1 VRRAFLML
9 LLVLLAAG
17 ALAWLVRADAGYV
30 LLQYGHTRVE
40 TTLWF
45 GLLLLF
51 ALLLLMLLV
60 ARLWR
65 GLSGLWRRVR
75 GHPAGSAGHMS
86 RDRTAQ
92 GLRAYFE
99 GDWERAARLLARGAE
114 RSPYPLANHLLA
126 ARAAAARG
134 DATLAEGFLALAAE
148 LPDAAAAAAVSVER
162 ARVQVQLGN
171 PAAAVAALGDGSTSS
186 AARELLLQS
195 LARIGDWERVSAL
208 LPDARRE
215 RLLPE
220 AALDEFEERAFLARS
235 VKADAV
241 ALRQRWD
248 SLPQTL
254 QRKPPL
260 LVRQAR
266 ALSAAGA
273 GMDAL
278 ELLVSAITRESSHEL
293 VEALGQLA
301 VSDAN
306 KALVRAEKLLASHR
320 EDAVAL
326 LALGRRAAA
335 AKLWGKARDYLEAS
349 HARAARP
356 ETAELLARVR
366 EHTGSSRPA

>member
-1 VRRAFLML
+1 VRRAFLL
-9 LLVLLAAG
+9 LLLALLAAG

-65 GLSGLWRRVR
+65 GVSGLWRRVR

-92 GLRAYFE
+92 GL
-99 GDWERAARLLARGAE
+99 RGAE

-148 LPDAAAAAAVSVER
+148 LPDAAAAVRVER

-171 PAAAVAALGDGSTSS
+171 PAAAVAALGDGSTSA

-195 LARIGDWERVSAL
+195 LARIGDWDRVSAL

-220 AALDEFEERAFLARS
+220 AALDEFEERAFLARPAT
-235 VKADAV
+235 ADAA

-248 SLPQTL
+248 ALPQSL
-254 QRKPPL
+254 RRKTSL
-260 LVRQAR
+260 LLRHAR

-273 GMDAL
+273 GAEAL
-278 ELLVSAITRESSHEL
+278 ELLEGAIAREWSAEL
-293 VEALGQLA
+293 VEAVGQVT
-301 VSDAN
+301 VSDVN
-306 KALVRAEKLLASHR
+306 KAFARAEKLLASHR
-320 EDAVAL
+320 EDPVAL

-356 ETAELLARVR
+356 ETTELLARVR
-366 EHTGSSRPA
+366 EHTGGSRPA

>member
-1 VRRAFLML
+1 
-9 LLVLLAAG
+9 
-17 ALAWLVRADAGYV
+17 
-30 LLQYGHTRVE
+30 
-40 TTLWF
+40 
-45 GLLLLF
+45 
-51 ALLLLMLLV
+51 
-60 ARLWR
+60 
-65 GLSGLWRRVR
+65 
-75 GHPAGSAGHMS
+75 MS

-99 GDWERAARLLARGAE
+99 GDWDRAARLLARGAE

-148 LPDAAAAAAVSVER
+148 LPDAAAAVRVER

-171 PAAAVAALGDGSTSS
+171 PAAAVAALGDGSTSA

-195 LARIGDWERVSAL
+195 LARIGDWDRVSAL

-220 AALDEFEERAFLARS
+220 AALDEFEERAFLARPAT
-235 VKADAV
+235 ADAA

-248 SLPQTL
+248 ALPQSL
-254 QRKPPL
+254 RRKTSL
-260 LVRQAR
+260 LLRHAR

-273 GMDAL
+273 GAEAL
-278 ELLVSAITRESSHEL
+278 ELLEGAIAREWSAEL
-293 VEALGQLA
+293 VEAVGQVT
-301 VSDAN
+301 VSDVN
-306 KALVRAEKLLASHR
+306 KAFARAEKLLASHR
-320 EDAVAL
+320 EDPVAL

-356 ETAELLARVR
+356 ETTELLARVR
-366 EHTGSSRPA
+366 EHTGGSRPA

>member
-1 VRRAFLML
+1 
-9 LLVLLAAG
+9 
-17 ALAWLVRADAGYV
+17 
-30 LLQYGHTRVE
+30 
-40 TTLWF
+40 
-45 GLLLLF
+45 
-51 ALLLLMLLV
+51 
-60 ARLWR
+60 
-65 GLSGLWRRVR
+65 
-75 GHPAGSAGHMS
+75 MS

-99 GDWERAARLLARGAE
+99 GDWDRAARLLARGAE

-134 DATLAEGFLALAAE
+134 DAALAEGFLALAAE
-148 LPDAAAAAAVSVER
+148 LPDTAAAVRVER

-171 PAAAVAALGDGSTSS
+171 SAAAVAALGDGSTSS

-215 RLLPE
+215 RWLPE
-220 AALDEFEERAFLARS
+220 AALDEFEERAFLARPAT
-235 VKADAV
+235 ADAA

-248 SLPQTL
+248 ALPQSL
-254 QRKPPL
+254 RRKTSL
-260 LVRQAR
+260 LLRHAR

-273 GMDAL
+273 GAEAL
-278 ELLVSAITRESSHEL
+278 ELLEGAIAREWSAEL
-293 VEALGQLA
+293 VEALGQVT
-301 VSDAN
+301 VSDVN
-306 KALVRAEKLLASHR
+306 KAFARAEKLLASHR
-320 EDAVAL
+320 EDPVAL

-356 ETAELLARVR
+356 DTAELLARVR
-366 EHTGSSRPA
+366 EHTGSSRTA

>member
-1 VRRAFLML
+1 MRRAFLL
-9 LLVLLAAG
+9 LLLALLAAG
-17 ALAWLVRADAGYV
+17 SLAWLVRADAGYV

-45 GLLLLF
+45 GLLLLATF
-51 ALLLLMLLV
+51 VLLMLVLTRIWST
-60 ARLWR
+60 ATRLLRRLR
-65 GLSGLWRRVR
+65 GQ
-75 GHPAGSAGHMS
+75 PAGSPGHMS

-114 RSPYPLANHLLA
+114 ASPYPLANHLLA

-134 DATLAEGFLALAAE
+134 DAALAEGFLALASE
-148 LPDAAAAAAVSVER
+148 LPDAAAAVSVER

-235 VKADAV
+235 AAADAA
-241 ALRQRWD
+241 ALRQRWEA
-248 SLPQTL
+248 LPKAL
-254 QRKPPL
+254 RRKPAL

-266 ALSAAGA
+266 MLSAAGA
-273 GMDAL
+273 GAEAL
-278 ELLVSAITRESSHEL
+278 ELLASAITQEWSHEL
-293 VEALGQLA
+293 VEALGQIA

-306 KALVRAEKLLASHR
+306 KALARTEKLLASHR

-366 EHTGSSRPA
+366 EHTGGSRPA

>member
-1 VRRAFLML
+1 VRRAFLL
-9 LLVLLAAG
+9 LLFALLAAG

-51 ALLLLMLLV
+51 ALLLLMLLF

-65 GLSGLWRRVR
+65 GVSGLWRRVR
-75 GHPAGSAGHMS
+75 GQPAGSAGHMS

-99 GDWERAARLLARGAE
+99 GDWDRAARLLARGAG

-148 LPDAAAAAAVSVER
+148 LPDAAAAVRVER

-171 PAAAVAALGDGSTSS
+171 AAAAVAALGDGSTSA

-220 AALDEFEERAFLARS
+220 AALDEFEERAFLARPAT
-235 VKADAV
+235 ADAA

-248 SLPQTL
+248 ALPQSL
-254 QRKPPL
+254 RRKTSL
-260 LVRQAR
+260 LLRHAR

-273 GMDAL
+273 GAEAL
-278 ELLVSAITRESSHEL
+278 ELLEGAIAREWSAEL
-293 VEALGQLA
+293 VEALGQVT
-301 VSDAN
+301 VSDVN
-306 KALVRAEKLLASHR
+306 KAFARAEKLLASHR
-320 EDAVAL
+320 EDPVAL

-356 ETAELLARVR
+356 DTAELLARVR
-366 EHTGSSRPA
+366 EHTGSSRTA

>member
-1 VRRAFLML
+1 
-9 LLVLLAAG
+9 
-17 ALAWLVRADAGYV
+17 
-30 LLQYGHTRVE
+30 
-40 TTLWF
+40 
-45 GLLLLF
+45 
-51 ALLLLMLLV
+51 MLLV

-65 GLSGLWRRVR
+65 GVSGLWRRVR

-99 GDWERAARLLARGAE
+99 GDWDRAARLLARGAE

-148 LPDAAAAAAVSVER
+148 LPDAAAAVRVER

-171 PAAAVAALGDGSTSS
+171 PAAAVAALGDGSTSA

-195 LARIGDWERVSAL
+195 LARIGDWDRVSAL

-220 AALDEFEERAFLARS
+220 AALDEFEERAFLARPAT
-235 VKADAV
+235 ADAA

-248 SLPQTL
+248 ALPRSLR
-254 QRKPPL
+254 RKTSL
-260 LVRQAR
+260 LLRHAR

-273 GMDAL
+273 GAEAL
-278 ELLVSAITRESSHEL
+278 ELLEGAIAREWSAEL
-293 VEALGQLA
+293 VEAVGQVT
-301 VSDAN
+301 VSDVN
-306 KALVRAEKLLASHR
+306 KAFARAEKLLASHR
-320 EDAVAL
+320 EDPVAL

-366 EHTGSSRPA
+366 EHTGGSRPA

>member
-1 VRRAFLML
+1 MRRAFLML

-30 LLQYGHTRVE
+30 LLQYGQTRIE

-51 ALLLLMLLV
+51 ALLLLMLLF

-148 LPDAAAAAAVSVER
+148 LPDAAAAVSVER

-171 PAAAVAALGDGSTSS
+171 PSAAVAALGDGSTSS

-293 VEALGQLA
+293 VEALGQLP

-306 KALVRAEKLLASHR
+306 KAFARAEKLLASHR

>member
-1 VRRAFLML
+1 
-9 LLVLLAAG
+9 
-17 ALAWLVRADAGYV
+17 
-30 LLQYGHTRVE
+30 
-40 TTLWF
+40 
-45 GLLLLF
+45 
-51 ALLLLMLLV
+51 MLLV

-65 GLSGLWRRVR
+65 GVSGLWRRVR

-99 GDWERAARLLARGAE
+99 GDWDRAARLLARGAE

-148 LPDAAAAAAVSVER
+148 LPDAAAAVRVER

-171 PAAAVAALGDGSTSS
+171 PAAAVAALGDGSTSA

-195 LARIGDWERVSAL
+195 LARIGDWDRVSAL

-220 AALDEFEERAFLARS
+220 AALDEFEERAFLARPAT
-235 VKADAV
+235 ADAA

-248 SLPQTL
+248 ALPRSLR
-254 QRKPPL
+254 RKTSL
-260 LVRQAR
+260 LLRHAR

-273 GMDAL
+273 GAEAL
-278 ELLVSAITRESSHEL
+278 ELLEGAIAREWSAEL
-293 VEALGQLA
+293 VEAVGQVT
-301 VSDAN
+301 VSDVN
-306 KALVRAEKLLASHR
+306 KAFARAEKLLASHR
-320 EDAVAL
+320 EDPVAL

-356 ETAELLARVR
+356 ETTELLARVR
-366 EHTGSSRPA
+366 EHTGGSRPA

>member
-1 VRRAFLML
+1 MRRVFLLFL
-9 LLVLLAAG
+9 LALLAAG
-17 ALAWLVRADAGYV
+17 GLAWLVRADAGYV

-45 GLLLLF
+45 GLLLLL
-51 ALLLLMLLV
+51 ALLLLTLLV
-60 ARLWR
+60 ARICR
-65 GLSGLWRRVR
+65 GAAALWRRVR
-75 GHPAGSAGHMS
+75 GHPAGKVGHMS

-134 DATLAEGFLALAAE
+134 DAALAEGFLALAAE
-148 LPDAAAAAAVSVER
+148 LPDAAVAVSVER

-171 PAAAVAALGDGSTSS
+171 AAAAVAALGDGSASA

-195 LARIGDWERVSAL
+195 LAKTGDWERVSAL

-215 RLLPE
+215 RLLSG
-220 AALDEFEERAFLARS
+220 AALEELEERAFLVRS
-235 VKADAV
+235 ASADA
-241 ALRQRWD
+241 ATLRQRWD
-248 SLPQTL
+248 ALPQTL
-254 QRKPPL
+254 QRKSPL

-266 ALSAAGA
+266 ALAAAGA
-273 GMDAL
+273 GMEAL
-278 ELLVSAITRESSHEL
+278 ELLASAITREWSHEL

-306 KALVRAEKLLASHR
+306 KALLRAEKLLASHR

-349 HARAARP
+349 YARAARP

-366 EHTGSSRPA
+366 EHTGGSRPA